1 MAHRSGAWK
10 ALCWVLACGLSSH
23 LDTGPHDLRGSKGSP
38 DHRLVVG
45 SPGCPGRWAGS
56 EQVRNS
62 EEGAPEAE
70 PQGCSMRP
78 LDRARA
84 GVWLTWEGGGPLLS
98 SSLPA
103 PRVLVAALLPAGAVV
118 SISPSSGAVG
128 GSPATICGPW
138 RVAACWPSLLAL
150 PADAGVL
157 LLPEGHLQQQQLSL
171 QPCVRVP
178 QG

>member
-23 LDTGPHDLRGSKGSP
+23 LDTGPYDLRGSKGSP

-56 EQVRNS
+56 EQVRDS

-103 PRVLVAALLPAGAVV
+103 PRVLVAALRVHFSLERGCRRV
-118 SISPSSGAVG
+118 PSHHLWALE
-128 GSPATICGPW
+128 GS
-138 RVAACWPSLLAL
+138 RLLAL
-150 PADAGVL
+150 TAG
-157 LLPEGHLQQQQLSL
+157 PPRRCRCAPTS
-171 QPCVRVP
+171 
-178 QG
+178 